1 MADTLDFL
9 LEIGTEEMPS
19 APLINASKQLPKLVV
34 KMLDGAGLSHG
45 DVRVVSSPRRLAA
58 IVSDVACATE
68 AVHEVKRGPKAQI
81 AFDADGNPTK
91 AAAGFARK
99 CGIDASELT
108 RKVDEDG
115 NEYVFA
121 ERNVPSEPAMPIL
134 SALGHDVIAA
144 IEWPNYRSQRWG
156 SEHETFVRPI
166 RWICALL
173 GSEIVP
179 VTYADVTSGN
189 TTRGHRVLAPGEHVV
204 AEPAAY
210 EQVLKDSYVLGAE
223 AREAA
228 IREGIAAIEAER
240 PGSHVDTP
248 ARIFDEVVNLCE
260 WPTVLVGTFDEE
272 FLRVPQEIICESML
286 SNQRYF
292 PIFDAEGKLTR
303 EFVIVS
309 NADPKVSDTVV
320 SGNERVVRPRL
331 DDAKFFFDE
340 DLKRPMEEF
349 VERLGIVTF
358 QEKLG
363 TTLQKVQRMEK
374 LAGAAAAA
382 AGEDVAGVAN
392 AVRAAHLAKA
402 DLVSQAVV
410 EFTNQQG
417 VMGGYYAEAA
427 GEAPE
432 VCAAIREHYRPRFA
446 GDDLPSGICG
456 KCVAIADKLDTCCGI
471 FAIDEP
477 PTGSSDP
484 YAVRRA
490 AIGIIAMLRTMPT
503 VGLKDLIA
511 ASLDAYAEQGLEFDR
526 AVVAEKVEQFFA
538 GRLKSIAKDE
548 GILLDSIEA
557 VSAVGVIDP
566 AEFFARACA
575 LDAAR
580 AEQPETY
587 EALAGAFTRAHN
599 LADAALG
606 CEVVGEA
613 QSGEEGLALARKL
626 KPELIITDIRMP
638 KMDGITMMNLLREE
652 GCAAH
657 CIVLTAHSDFE
668 YARGALL
675 FGADDYLLKP
685 FRDQELTHAVARVCR
700 KMQPLPAAPAQ
711 QEKEPEVSGYVRQ
724 AMDYI
729 AAHYADEDI
738 SRGIFPMCSKS
749 RQA

>member
-1 MADTLDFL
+1 MADTKDFL

-34 KMLDGAGLSHG
+34 KMLDEAGLAHG
-45 DVRVVSSPRRLAA
+45 EVRVVSSPRRLAA
-58 IVSDVACATE
+58 IVADVACATE
-68 AVHEVKRGPKAQI
+68 AIHDVKRGPKAQI

-91 AAAGFARK
+91 AAEGFARK
-99 CGIDASELT
+99 CGVDASALT
-108 RKVDEDG
+108 RNVAEDG

-121 ERNVPSEPAMPIL
+121 EKNVPSEPAMPIL

-156 SEHETFVRPI
+156 SEHETFVRPV

-173 GSEIVP
+173 GEEVVP
-179 VTYADVTSGN
+179 VSYADVKSGN

-204 AEPAAY
+204 ADPSCY
-210 EQVLKDSYVLGAE
+210 ERVLEDSFVLSSDR
-223 AREAA
+223 REAA

-260 WPTVLVGTFDEE
+260 WPTVLVGKFDEE

-320 SGNERVVRPRL
+320 AGNERVVRPRL

-349 VERLGIVTF
+349 VQRLGIVTF

-374 LAGAAAAA
+374 LAAAVARG
-382 AGEDVAGVAN
+382 AGEDEQGVEL

-446 GDDLPSGICG
+446 GDELPSGVCG
-456 KCVAIADKLDTCCGI
+456 KCVAVADKLDTCCGI

-490 AIGIIAMLRTMPT
+490 AIGIIAMLRTLPS
-503 VGLKDLIA
+503 VSLKGLISE
-511 ASLDAYAEQGLEFDR
+511 SLAAYAEQGLEFDLE
-526 AVVAEKVEQFFA
+526 AVAQKVEQFFA

-548 GILLDSIEA
+548 GIRLDSIEA

-566 AEFFARACA
+566 AEFIARARA
-575 LDAAR
+575 LDSAR
-580 AEQPETY
+580 AEQPELF

-599 LADAALG
+599 LADASLG
-606 CEVVGEA
+606 CDVDTSILGDSELALLSACEE
-613 QSGEEGLALARKL
+613 GEEKVASALARK
-626 KPELIITDIRMP
+626 DF
-638 KMDGITMMNLLREE
+638 D
-652 GCAAH
+652 AA
-657 CIVLTAHSDFE
+657 CS
-668 YARGALL
+668 AL
-675 FGADDYLLKP
+675 
-685 FRDQELTHAVARVCR
+685 
-700 KMQPLPAAPAQ
+700 AAL
-711 QEKEPEVSGYVRQ
+711 KEPIDRFFDDVLVMDEHDDVRENRLRLLNRFASVFAGVADVS
-724 AMDYI
+724 AL
-729 AAHYADEDI
+729 
-738 SRGIFPMCSKS
+738 SRKK
-749 RQA
+749 

>member
-1 MADTLDFL
+1 MADTKDFL

-34 KMLDGAGLSHG
+34 KMLDEAGLAHG
-45 DVRVVSSPRRLAA
+45 EVRVVSSPRRLAA
-58 IVSDVACATE
+58 IVADVACATE
-68 AVHEVKRGPKAQI
+68 AIHDVKRGPKVQI

-91 AAAGFARK
+91 AAEGFARK
-99 CGIDASELT
+99 CGVDASALT
-108 RKVDEDG
+108 RNVAEDG

-121 ERNVPSEPAMPIL
+121 EKNVPSEPAMPIL

-156 SEHETFVRPI
+156 SEHETFVRPV

-173 GSEIVP
+173 GKEVVP
-179 VTYADVTSGN
+179 VSYADVKSGN

-204 AEPAAY
+204 ADPSCY
-210 EQVLKDSYVLGAE
+210 ERVLEDSFVLSSDR
-223 AREAA
+223 REAA

-260 WPTVLVGTFDEE
+260 WPTVLVGKFDEE

-320 SGNERVVRPRL
+320 AGNERVVRPRL

-349 VERLGIVTF
+349 VQRLGIVTF

-374 LAGAAAAA
+374 LAAAVARG
-382 AGEDVAGVAN
+382 AGEDEQGVEL

-446 GDDLPSGICG
+446 GDELPSGICG
-456 KCVAIADKLDTCCGI
+456 KCVAVADKLDTCCGI

-490 AIGIIAMLRTMPT
+490 AIGIIAMLRTLPSLSLK
-503 VGLKDLIA
+503 GLIFE
-511 ASLDAYAEQGLEFDR
+511 SLAAYAEQGLEFDLE
-526 AVVAEKVEQFFA
+526 AVAQKVEQFFA

-548 GILLDSIEA
+548 GIRLDSIEA

-566 AEFFARACA
+566 AEFIARARA
-575 LDAAR
+575 LDSAR
-580 AEQPETY
+580 AEQPELF

-599 LADAALG
+599 LADASLG
-606 CEVVGEA
+606 CDVDTSILGDSELALLSACEE
-613 QSGEEGLALARKL
+613 GEEKVASALAQKNF
-626 KPELIITDIRMP
+626 D
-638 KMDGITMMNLLREE
+638 
-652 GCAAH
+652 AA
-657 CIVLTAHSDFE
+657 CS
-668 YARGALL
+668 AL
-675 FGADDYLLKP
+675 
-685 FRDQELTHAVARVCR
+685 
-700 KMQPLPAAPAQ
+700 AAL
-711 QEKEPEVSGYVRQ
+711 KEPIDRFFDDVLVMDEHDDVRENRLRLLNRFASVFAGVADVS
-724 AMDYI
+724 AL
-729 AAHYADEDI
+729 
-738 SRGIFPMCSKS
+738 SRKK
-749 RQA
+749 

>member
-1 MADTLDFL
+1 MADTKDFL

-34 KMLDGAGLSHG
+34 KMLDEAGLAHG
-45 DVRVVSSPRRLAA
+45 EVRVVSSPRRLAA
-58 IVSDVACATE
+58 IVADVACATE
-68 AVHEVKRGPKAQI
+68 AIHDVKRGPKAQI

-91 AAAGFARK
+91 AAEGFARK
-99 CGIDASELT
+99 CGVDASALT
-108 RKVDEDG
+108 RNVAEDG

-121 ERNVPSEPAMPIL
+121 EKNVPSEPAMPIL

-156 SEHETFVRPI
+156 SEHETFVRPV

-173 GSEIVP
+173 GEEVVP
-179 VTYADVTSGN
+179 VSYADVKSGN

-204 AEPAAY
+204 ADPSCY
-210 EQVLKDSYVLGAE
+210 ERVLEDSFVLSSDR
-223 AREAA
+223 REAA

-240 PGSHVDTP
+240 PGSRVDTP

-260 WPTVLVGTFDEE
+260 WPTVLVGKFDDE

-320 SGNERVVRPRL
+320 AGNERVVRPRL

-349 VERLGIVTF
+349 VQRLGIVTF

-374 LAGAAAAA
+374 LAAAVARG
-382 AGEDVAGVAN
+382 AGEDEQGVEL

-427 GEAPE
+427 GEAPA

-446 GDDLPSGICG
+446 GDELPSGVCG
-456 KCVAIADKLDTCCGI
+456 KCVAVADKLDTCCGI

-490 AIGIIAMLRTMPT
+490 AIGIIAMLRTLPS
-503 VGLKDLIA
+503 VSLKGLISE
-511 ASLDAYAEQGLEFDR
+511 SLAAYAEQGLEFDLE
-526 AVVAEKVEQFFA
+526 AVAQKVEQFFA

-548 GILLDSIEA
+548 GVRLDSIEA

-566 AEFFARACA
+566 AEFIARARA
-575 LDAAR
+575 LDSAR
-580 AEQPETY
+580 AEQPELF

-599 LADAALG
+599 LADASLG
-606 CEVVGEA
+606 CDVDTSMLGDSELALISACEE
-613 QSGEEGLALARKL
+613 GEEKVASALAQK
-626 KPELIITDIRMP
+626 DF
-638 KMDGITMMNLLREE
+638 D
-652 GCAAH
+652 AA
-657 CIVLTAHSDFE
+657 CS
-668 YARGALL
+668 AL
-675 FGADDYLLKP
+675 
-685 FRDQELTHAVARVCR
+685 
-700 KMQPLPAAPAQ
+700 AAL
-711 QEKEPEVSGYVRQ
+711 KEPIDRFFDDVLVMDEHDDVRENRLRLLNRFASVFAGVADVS
-724 AMDYI
+724 AL
-729 AAHYADEDI
+729 
-738 SRGIFPMCSKS
+738 SRKK
-749 RQA
+749 